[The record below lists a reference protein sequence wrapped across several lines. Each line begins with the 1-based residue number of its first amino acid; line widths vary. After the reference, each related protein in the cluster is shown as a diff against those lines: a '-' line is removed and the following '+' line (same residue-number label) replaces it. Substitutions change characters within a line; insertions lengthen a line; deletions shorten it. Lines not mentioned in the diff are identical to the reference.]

1 MPELA
6 QDRHVSLLRHRNRSS
21 PERIMTARHPNAVGN
36 VALIDNCGDSINITV
51 LNGMHPWPHFL
62 RRLEG

>member
-21 PERIMTARHPNAVGN
+21 PERIMTASHPKVVAH

-51 LNGMHPWPHFL
+51 PNGMHRSPLFL